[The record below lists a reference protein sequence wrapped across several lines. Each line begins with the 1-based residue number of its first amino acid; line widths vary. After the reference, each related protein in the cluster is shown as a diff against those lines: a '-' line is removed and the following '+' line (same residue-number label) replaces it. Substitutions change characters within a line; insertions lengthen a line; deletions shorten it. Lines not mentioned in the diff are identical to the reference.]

1 MSIEPVYFAVVSR
14 HGFETPR
21 LFYERI
27 PPELLRKGSALV
39 YATRIDTMEGGDSL
53 LQQPLARLFHMY
65 QLLRKAGKLPPQD
78 HGIKPKQAA

>member
-14 HGFETPR
+14 HGVESPR

-27 PPELLRKGSALV
+27 PPDLLRKGSPLI
-39 YATRIDTMEGGDSL
+39 YATRLDTMDGSDSL

-65 QLLRKAGKLPPQD
+65 RLLRKAGKLPPQD
-78 HGIKPKQAA
+78 HGNKPKQAA

>member
-1 MSIEPVYFAVVSR
+1 MIEPVYFAVVSR
-14 HGFETPR
+14 QGVESPR

-27 PPELLRKGSALV
+27 PPDLLRKGSPLI
-39 YATRIDTMEGGDSL
+39 YATRLDTMEGCDRL
-53 LQQPLARLFHMY
+53 LQEPLGRLFHMY